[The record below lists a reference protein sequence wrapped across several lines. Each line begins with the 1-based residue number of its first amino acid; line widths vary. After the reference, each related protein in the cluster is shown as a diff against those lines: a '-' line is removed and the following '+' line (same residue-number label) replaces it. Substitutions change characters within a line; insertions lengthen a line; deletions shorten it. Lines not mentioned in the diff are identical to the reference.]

1 MPPLERDEEVKEGKE
16 IKMFNSKQTFIY
28 TSNIINTNK
37 SWK

>member
-16 IKMFNSKQTFIY
+16 IKNFNSKQTFIY
-28 TSNIINTNK
+28 TSKIVSTSK